1 MSQRLRGGDGA
12 RIVAFSVAF
21 VLVGYLSYRQGGYDD
36 VVRGHAAIL
45 VLWIVAVGCAFA
57 VLPRTGMS
65 GLGWAA
71 VALMTGWGIWTAV
84 GLIWTESPEATF
96 NEVGRIAG
104 LLGILML
111 ALAMQGPGSAR
122 AVVHG
127 AGGAIAV
134 VAVVSVASRLY
145 PSWFP
150 VSDSITTLPGASRRL
165 SFPLGYWNGL
175 AALMAAGVPLLLAP
189 ATAGRTTAG
198 RAAAGCAL
206 PIAAVC
212 LVLTLS
218 RGGAVAA
225 AAALGVFVLLT
236 AHRARALAVIGVA
249 AVGTLIVVRLVLSH
263 HDLEVGARTGDVAGH
278 GTSVALVLL
287 LAALAAGAVA
297 ALAPRVARGDSGEVG
312 VDGPSDRR
320 RTIRL
325 VTVAAGVMVAAL
337 LLAAATGMLSSAW
350 NSFQRPSIQGAAAFD
365 ASRLGSATGT
375 GRYQFWGA
383 ALDAFGTHPFRGIG
397 AGSYE
402 FWWSR
407 NAPFY
412 LPVRNAHSLYL
423 ESLAEL
429 GVFGLVA
436 VAFVVLIVVAAVAR
450 AIGASVREAPGRAA
464 VAAGITAIAVAAALD
479 WVWQMTVLPALFLL
493 LGATALAP
501 AVARSVT
508 VSQRVLLGVLALVSI
523 VAVAVPL
530 ATSSLLADSRAG
542 VRAGRLAEALVDARS
557 AQRVEPSASSP
568 RLQAALIEE
577 QQGAL
582 AAAEKDAAAAAAASP
597 TDWRLWV
604 VLARI
609 QSQRGHRRAALASFG
624 RARALNPQS
633 PLLQPSPA
641 TLLGP
646 AP

>member
-122 AVVHG
+122 TVVHG

-436 VAFVVLIVVAAVAR
+436 VGVLLPERGGRRPAPHWGGGGWGGRGGQAGRGRGPAILGLRAGGAGTHRRRGALPRRARTAALPRAPATRVACAPSLPQAPAHALVVRPRPSLLPWPLTLGRRRRVQAQGCTSE
-450 AIGASVREAPGRAA
+450 GAQRD
-464 VAAGITAIAVAAALD
+464 AAGDVDGDAGGRLRVER
-479 WVWQMTVLPALFLL
+479 QRRRPAQLEAQPDT
-493 LGATALAP
+493 LGVRGRGRPQHRGRVSHRAERRL
-501 AVARSVT
+501 
-508 VSQRVLLGVLALVSI
+508 SQR
-523 VAVAVPL
+523 
-530 ATSSLLADSRAG
+530 R
-542 VRAGRLAEALVDARS
+542 
-557 AQRVEPSASSP
+557 
-568 RLQAALIEE
+568 
-577 QQGAL
+577 
-582 AAAEKDAAAAAAASP
+582 
-597 TDWRLWV
+597 
-604 VLARI
+604 
-609 QSQRGHRRAALASFG
+609 
-624 RARALNPQS
+624 
-633 PLLQPSPA
+633 
-641 TLLGP
+641 
-646 AP
+646 